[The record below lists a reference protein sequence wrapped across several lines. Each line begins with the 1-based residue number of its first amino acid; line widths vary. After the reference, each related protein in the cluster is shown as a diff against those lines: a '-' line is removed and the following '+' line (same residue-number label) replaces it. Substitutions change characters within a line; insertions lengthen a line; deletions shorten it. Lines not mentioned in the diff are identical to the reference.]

1 MRRAGGNLVASPVQ
15 MDLNTAQVATRLP
28 LVWGPLDDR
37 QDEHMAAG
45 HDSDDDAGRG
55 NK

>member
-28 LVWGPLDDR
+28 IVLRPLDDR
-37 QDEHMAAG
+37 QDKHMAAD
-45 HDSDDDAGRG
+45 HELDADAGRG